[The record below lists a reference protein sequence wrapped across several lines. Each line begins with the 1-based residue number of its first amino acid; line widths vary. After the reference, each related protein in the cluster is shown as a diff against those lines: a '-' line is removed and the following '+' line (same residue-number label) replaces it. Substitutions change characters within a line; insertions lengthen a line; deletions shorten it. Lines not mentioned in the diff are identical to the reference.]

1 MKAVLCKAW
10 GPPESLVV
18 EDVPSPVAGA
28 GEVLVEVHAAGVN
41 YPDALIIQKK
51 YQVQPE

>member
-18 EDVPSPVAGA
+18 EEVPSPVPGP
-28 GEVLVEVHAAGVN
+28 GEVLIEVHAAGVRE
-41 YPDALIIQKK
+41 PTC
-51 YQVQPE
+51 